1 MVKESYNL
9 SKRIGDQ
16 GYENEAFYNMKM
28 VEMYYAAET
37 DGTASVL
44 ADVDKYAQVF
54 YQKEKED
61 FIVLFKAMQ
70 DMSNESLHKCLQ
82 QFFTQGNYFFSSL
95 SARELYKRG
104 EDSAIIKW
112 MMDYKQ
118 EVGGNEVEE
127 ENIDIFSDV
136 NFNDDAICP

>member
-1 MVKESYNL
+1 MIYLKGLVIKATRMKHL
-9 SKRIGDQ
+9 
-16 GYENEAFYNMKM
+16 FYNMKM

-37 DGTASVL
+37 EGMASVL

-54 YQKEKED
+54 YQKDNED
-61 FIVLFKAMQ
+61 FIVLFRAMK
-70 DMSNESLHKCLQ
+70 DGLNESLHKCLQ
-82 QFFTQGNYFFSSL
+82 QFFTQGNYLFSSL

-118 EVGGNEVEE
+118 EVGGNEFEE
-127 ENIDIFSDV
+127 ANIDIFSDV
-136 NFNDDAICP
+136 DFNTDTICL